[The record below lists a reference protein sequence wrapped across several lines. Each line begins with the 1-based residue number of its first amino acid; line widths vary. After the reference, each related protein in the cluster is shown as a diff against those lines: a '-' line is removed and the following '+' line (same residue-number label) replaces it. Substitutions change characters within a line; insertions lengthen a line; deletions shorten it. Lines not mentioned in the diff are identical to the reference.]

1 MKIERKFFQA
11 VVIVIFVG
19 SRGYARPFD
28 RMWVGNTLGHSEAR
42 ACYVTPCL
50 GSWLGPVPCRCV
62 ELIRPYISMLSGPL
76 CWVTIHWHGL
86 KKEHN

>member
-1 MKIERKFFQA
+1 MKIERKFFQT

-50 GSWLGPVPCRCV
+50 GFLAWARAMQVRGADKALYQHAQWTSSLGHH
-62 ELIRPYISMLSGPL
+62 PL
-76 CWVTIHWHGL
+76 AWAEKGT
-86 KKEHN
+86 